1 MTEPCGAIKKDGTPC
16 KQLATYENGRC
27 KWHGGLA
34 TGPKTEAGK
43 AQSRINGCKGGRP
56 RKDGRETQS
65 HGEGN
70 IGITLETVETV
81 ATPVQKTQVIEPQDN
96 PKTPDAQVSARVLSD
111 VAILDAAPKTE
122 VTDTEKSVVSAKF
135 SVVVLA
141 SVPTSDV
148 KVLPRGREIQ
158 EAVPEAPTV
167 LKDVQGSP
175 SCERCTNFAGG
186 GKCLAVAKRIIPSMP
201 TAGACP
207 GFLDFDQV

>member
-81 ATPVQKTQVIEPQDN
+81 ATPVQKTEI
-96 PKTPDAQVSARVLSD
+96 
-111 VAILDAAPKTE
+111 
-122 VTDTEKSVVSAKF
+122 TDTEEIAVSAEF
-135 SVVVLA
+135 SGEVLGMVA
-141 SVPTSDV
+141 EPEMSILAHVSSAADLPESSPEKPKSWMSKEV
-148 KVLPRGREIQ
+148 KVLP
-158 EAVPEAPTV
+158 
-167 LKDVQGSP
+167 L
-175 SCERCTNFAGG
+175 CECCTMFAGSG
-186 GKCLAVAKRIIPSMP
+186 ACLAVAKGIIPSVP
-201 TAGACP
+201 SGGDCP
-207 GFLDFDQV
+207 GFIDFETA